1 MPLHLLGF
9 SRSADVC
16 RASGVDWMVLGEL
29 AAAVVPLPPSP
40 TPLEHA
46 AHLAT
51 IYRHGDVLPM
61 RFGAILSDA
70 SAVGNFVGR
79 EREKLIEQLDR
90 LQGTAEIGVRIAL
103 SPAPGPPASSEL
115 EEEGR
120 EGGQSPFVPFV
131 RSSLGAVRTNGDCSP
146 SSAPADYLARRRAQY
161 QSQDQLALRT
171 QLSAEHCT
179 GMLRGHCRDWRRLSP
194 EPPGAVRL
202 AFLVERNLSQSFAE
216 RLATLSVAR
225 PGERYAILGPWPPYS
240 FV

>member
-9 SRSADVC
+9 SRSAGVC
-16 RASGVDWMVLGEL
+16 RASGVDWVVRGEL

-46 AHLAT
+46 AHLAA

-61 RFGAILSDA
+61 RFGAALPDV
-70 SAVGNFVGR
+70 SAVGNFIDR
-79 EREKLIEQLDR
+79 EREKLLEQLDR
-90 LQGTAEIGVRIAL
+90 LQGTAEIGVRIAI
-103 SPAPGPPASSEL
+103 SPAPGPPASPEPG
-115 EEEGR
+115 EEER
-120 EGGQSPFVPFV
+120 KGGQSPFV
-131 RSSLGAVRTNGDCSP
+131 RSSLGAVRTNGDRSP
-146 SSAPADYLARRRAQY
+146 SSAPAHYLARRRAQY
-161 QSQDQLALRT
+161 QSQDQLALRV

-179 GMLRGHCRDWRRLSP
+179 GMLKGHCRDWRRLSP

-225 PGERYAILGPWPPYS
+225 LGERYAILGPWPPYS